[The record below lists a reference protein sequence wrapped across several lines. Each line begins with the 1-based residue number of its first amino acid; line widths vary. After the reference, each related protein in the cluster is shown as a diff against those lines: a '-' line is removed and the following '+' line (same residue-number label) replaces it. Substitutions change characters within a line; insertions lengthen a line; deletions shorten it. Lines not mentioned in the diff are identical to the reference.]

1 MSVLINSTSITIKNS
16 TNYLIEITCQADQDE
31 SFHVK
36 SVGDVIYEREQSN
49 NIIGTLFE
57 LMYGSKLKKVTINL
71 KPKTETQLTIN
82 SKSEL
87 EFCFEAKVKHST
99 DHLPGS
105 LPISTE
111 YQGMK
116 LHVNM
121 IEERGIVK
129 DKRGNVAIVG
139 TTVPEKQEIIIRTEI
154 KDSTNKKVF
163 IDDYNPAF
171 CSISMSNTL

>member
-1 MSVLINSTSITIKNS
+1 MSVLINSTCITLKNS
-16 TNYLIEITCQADQDE
+16 TNHLIEISCAADQYE

-36 SVGDVIYEREQSN
+36 SVGDVIYEREESTN
-49 NIIGTLFE
+49 LIGTLFE

-71 KPKTETQLTIN
+71 KPNMETVLNIN

-87 EFCFEAKVKHST
+87 EFSYEAKIKHST
-99 DHLPGS
+99 DHLSGY

-116 LHVNM
+116 LIVNM
-121 IEERGIVK
+121 IEERGILK
-129 DKRGNVAIVG
+129 DKRGNVVIVG
-139 TTVPEKQEIIIRTEI
+139 TTIPEKQEVIIRADI
-154 KDSTNKKVF
+154 KDSQNTNVF

-171 CSISMSNTL
+171 CQLSI

>member
-1 MSVLINSTSITIKNS
+1 MSVLINSTCITLKNS
-16 TNYLIEITCQADQDE
+16 TNHLIEISCAADQDE

-36 SVGDVIYEREQSN
+36 SVGDVIYEREVST

-57 LMYGSKLKKVTINL
+57 LVYGSKLKKVTINL
-71 KPKTETQLTIN
+71 KPNMESVLNIN

-87 EFCFEAKVKHST
+87 EFTYEAKIKHST
-99 DHLPGS
+99 DHLSGY

-116 LHVNM
+116 LIVNM
-121 IEERGIVK
+121 KEERGILK
-129 DKRGNVAIVG
+129 DKRGNVVIVG
-139 TTVPEKQEIIIRTEI
+139 TTVPEKQEVIIRADI
-154 KDSTNKKVF
+154 KDSQNTKVF

-171 CSISMSNTL
+171 CQLSI